1 MITPNPES
9 STPVSPGT
17 AVGAAT
23 PYSFGESAHL
33 TTEKADLYKEAATQ
47 IASDLAKSLADSL
60 VGFTVEAG
68 ALIEAD
74 AGHEVVDDPSA
85 YDSASVRFDHHI
97 CASVVTELPLAL
109 TLVTGMLG
117 GASFPPGD
125 PRPLTPIE
133 RRVLDLLGQQFVDV
147 ARDTLLIDEALVLD
161 RSRDGAFAAADS
173 KETGA
178 RVGFS
183 FGIDGPHGSGRL
195 ILVFDLV
202 TVQRFSDVI
211 DVRLSGRRVVPK
223 VVANPHTAAALQPV
237 PLSFCVGMGQVGLS
251 AREVVELEVG
261 DVIRTRLPVDS
272 DLMASIGDIVLFGV
286 QLGQTGK
293 HLTAEITS
301 NLSPNG
307 ALAHARTVA

>member
-1 MITPNPES
+1 MPGAED
-9 STPVSPGT
+9 VS
-17 AVGAAT
+17 AS

-33 TTEKADLYKEAATQ
+33 TAEKAALYKEAATQ
-47 IASDLAKSLADSL
+47 IATDLAKMLADSL

-68 ALIEAD
+68 ALIEVD
-74 AGHEVVDDPSA
+74 AGHDVVDDPSD
-85 YDSASVRFDHHI
+85 YDTASVRFDHHI

-109 TLVTGMLG
+109 TLVTSMLG

-125 PRPLTPIE
+125 PRPLTTIE
-133 RRVLDLLGQQFVDV
+133 RRVLDLLGQQFIDV
-147 ARDTLLIDEALVLD
+147 ARETLLIDEALVLD

-173 KETGA
+173 NETDA

-195 ILVFDLV
+195 ILAFDLV
-202 TVQRFSDVI
+202 TIQQFSDVI
-211 DVRLSGRRVVPK
+211 DHRLSGRRVVPK

-237 PLSFCVGMGQVGLS
+237 PLSFCVGMGQVALT
-251 AREVVELEVG
+251 AREVVELRVG

-272 DLMASIGDIVLFGV
+272 DLMASVGDVALFGV
-286 QLGQTGK
+286 RLGQAGRQ
-293 HLTAEITS
+293 LTAEITS
-301 NLSPNG
+301 TSSPNG